1 MSAAQS
7 TYALPSAA
15 SEDPP
20 SDGGGDGPRTFERG
34 VPVSVLDAAGSFP
47 CLSRCVAFS
56 MGLDVVG
63 VPMSFRR
70 RCLHVFGSLFCYT
83 WMASVIWLFFGPV
96 FGYPQPVANGCAL
109 AVLVSFSLLVC
120 PSEQWTWGD
129 PMKIQYL
136 QDKRENLMTKNHT
149 ADAVTQG
156 LFTFFMMYLPLTFIF
171 IPVLFDSDKAH
182 TFDAAVVAVTW
193 FCFVG
198 GIVNVAIFA
207 GWGPLHAVLVQDY
220 NKYITEELVIDFA
233 DRVIA
238 VLVDGETPADLR
250 REKLG
255 RLQERRGSNIRDTL
269 QQYLNVQ
276 ILLQFPFMAVWLA
289 VYLLLLVPDLCG
301 GLPRRG
307 EAVIQDAWLRVTIG
321 IAGLHYMGYSM
332 GYGLTRA
339 MAKPHALFEE
349 RICREI
355 VPHLPKLH
363 TAMQLFPSGSTHETL
378 LVWIRGQGIA
388 MKIFGVQV
396 DSTLPGKF
404 ASVIISL
411 AGAAAYGLARSYS
424 QSASGGSSAPQASPF
439 NRTTY
444 DS

>member
-1 MSAAQS
+1 
-7 TYALPSAA
+7 
-15 SEDPP
+15 
-20 SDGGGDGPRTFERG
+20 
-34 VPVSVLDAAGSFP
+34 
-47 CLSRCVAFS
+47 
-56 MGLDVVG
+56 
-63 VPMSFRR
+63 
-70 RCLHVFGSLFCYT
+70 
-83 WMASVIWLFFGPV
+83 MASVIWLFFGPV

-109 AVLVSFSLLVC
+109 AVLVSFLLLVC

-136 QDKRENLMTKNHT
+136 QDKRENLITKSHT
-149 ADAVTQG
+149 ADAVTSG

-321 IAGLHYMGYSM
+321 IAGLPIWGTPWATGSLARWQS
-332 GYGLTRA
+332 LTRCSRSA
-339 MAKPHALFEE
+339 FVERSC
-349 RICREI
+349 RICPSCTRPCSCFL
-355 VPHLPKLH
+355 VGARTRHYLH
-363 TAMQLFPSGSTHETL
+363 GYAD
-378 LVWIRGQGIA
+378 RG
-388 MKIFGVQV
+388 
-396 DSTLPGKF
+396 L
-404 ASVIISL
+404 
-411 AGAAAYGLARSYS
+411 R
-424 QSASGGSSAPQASPF
+424 
-439 NRTTY
+439 
-444 DS
+444 